1 MTMQVRVVKD
11 RHSGQSKGFGFVDFE
26 SVEAAQAMVE
36 AARKKELKL
45 GDRLLM
51 FHYSKPL
58 PERHAGGGGGGAGGG
73 GGEGEGD
80 KQRLL
85 DWVCPSCNVTN
96 FARRTECFKVSGGLL
111 FMNSIRMLSSL
122 PSPYALTAAYAH
134 ALGLLQRHAHQP
146 TALATE
152 HCMLTVCLCTGSAS
166 ALDLPLHWI
175 CLCTVPHL

>member
-58 PERHAGGGGGGAGGG
+58 PDRHAGGRG
-73 GGEGEGD
+73 
-80 KQRLL
+80 
-85 DWVCPSCNVTN
+85 
-96 FARRTECFKVSGGLL
+96 SG
-111 FMNSIRMLSSL
+111 
-122 PSPYALTAAYAH
+122 
-134 ALGLLQRHAHQP
+134 
-146 TALATE
+146 
-152 HCMLTVCLCTGSAS
+152 
-166 ALDLPLHWI
+166 
-175 CLCTVPHL
+175 